1 MDENGTDI
9 SEVDDDADA
18 DADAAD
24 TATDP
29 LADEDVYRVLD
40 PDGRPL
46 PDATVPDLSDERFV
60 ELYRDLVTTRRFDE
74 RAVSLQRQGRIGTY
88 APCAGQEGSAV
99 GSTHALAD
107 RDLISYQYREH
118 GAIVVRDLLS
128 EYLPYWMGHESGTAA
143 IADGNVFPLNIGI
156 AAHLPHAVGAA
167 WAFDYRDEDRVVAA
181 HFGDGATSEG
191 DFHEAMN
198 FAGVFDTPTIF
209 CCHNNGWAISI
220 PESEQ
225 TASATFADKATAYG
239 FDGIRV
245 DGMDPLASYAVT
257 REAVDRARRPGSAT
271 GSESD
276 AEPKS
281 DAGPESDAELEFDA
295 EPKSDAEPEPDAD
308 GPTRPVLIE
317 FLEYRFGAH
326 TTADD
331 PGAYRDPD
339 DVDPWRSLDPVDRME
354 MFLRETGRIDD
365 EGVAEI
371 REAADDAVA
380 AAIDA
385 AESVESDPA
394 DMFDHAYAEIP
405 PEVRRQREELLGA
418 VDEHGEEAFLRE
430 E

>member
-1 MDENGTDI
+1 MDENG
-9 SEVDDDADA
+9 
-18 DADAAD
+18 ADAAGSP
-24 TATDP
+24 TDP
-29 LADEDVYRVLD
+29 LADEDCYRVLG
-40 PDGRPL
+40 PDGIPL
-46 PDATVPDLSDERFV
+46 PDATVPDLSDERFRAI
-60 ELYRDLVTTRRFDE
+60 YRDLVTTRRFDE

-128 EYLPYWMGHESGTAA
+128 EYLPYWLGHESGTEA

-181 HFGDGATSEG
+181 HFGGGATSEG

-198 FAGVFDTPTIF
+198 FAGVFDTPTLF

-220 PESEQ
+220 PESRQ
-225 TASATFADKATAYG
+225 TASDTFAEKAAAYG
-239 FDGIRV
+239 FEGVRV

-257 REAVDRARRPGSAT
+257 REAAERARGDGSVDGD
-271 GSESD
+271 GSEGD
-276 AEPKS
+276 APR
-281 DAGPESDAELEFDA
+281 
-295 EPKSDAEPEPDAD
+295 
-308 GPTRPVLIE
+308 PTLIE

-331 PGAYRDPD
+331 PTAYRDPD
-339 DVDPWRSLDPVDRME
+339 AVDPWRALDPLDRME
-354 MFLRETGRIDD
+354 TFLRETGRIDD
-365 EGVAEI
+365 EGVAAIHEEADEI
-371 REAADDAVA
+371 VAD
-380 AAIDA
+380 AIDV
-385 AESVESDPA
+385 AESVEPDPA
-394 DMFDHAYAEIP
+394 DMFDYAYADLP
-405 PEVRRQREELLGA
+405 PELRRQRDDLLAA
-418 VDEHGEEAFLRE
+418 VDEHGAGAFQRE

>member
-1 MDENGTDI
+1 MNENGGD
-9 SEVDDDADA
+9 SLADE
-18 DADAAD
+18 
-24 TATDP
+24 DP
-29 LADEDVYRVLD
+29 LADEDAYRVLD

-46 PDATVPDLSDERFV
+46 PDATVPDLSDEQFID
-60 ELYRDLVTTRRFDE
+60 LYRDLVTTRRFDE

-118 GAIVVRDLLS
+118 GAVVVRDLLS
-128 EYLPYWMGHESGTAA
+128 EYLPYWMGHESGTEA

-198 FAGVFDTPTIF
+198 FAGVFDTPTLF

-220 PESEQ
+220 PESRQ

-257 REAVDRARRPGSAT
+257 AEAADRARGNSDKGGSDT
-271 GSESD
+271 
-276 AEPKS
+276 
-281 DAGPESDAELEFDA
+281 
-295 EPKSDAEPEPDAD
+295 D
-308 GPTRPVLIE
+308 GPARPVLIE

-331 PGAYRDPD
+331 PSAYRDPN
-339 DVDPWRSLDPVDRME
+339 DVDPWRSLDPLDRME
-354 MFLRETGRIDD
+354 TFLLETGRIDD
-365 EGVAEI
+365 EGVAAV
-371 REAADDAVA
+371 RDHADDVVA
-380 AAIDA
+380 DAIDF
-385 AESVESDPA
+385 AESIEADPA
-394 DMFDHAYAEIP
+394 DMFEYAYADLP
-405 PEVRRQREELLGA
+405 PEIRRQRDELLGA
-418 VDEHGEEAFLRE
+418 VDEHGAEAFLRE